1 MRYVAVV
8 MCFTLFLLWDVLYNE
23 GKAVASVVREV
34 HRIVRMVT
42 G

>member
-1 MRYVAVV
+1 MRYVVVV
-8 MCFTLFLLWDVLYNE
+8 MCVTLFLIWDGLFNE
-23 GKAVASVVREV
+23 GKAVASTVREV